1 MSDIDYKKAWEELQ
15 GYLKLQ
21 FSYGK
26 LTAVEKLSILLS
38 AIAVF
43 AVLLIIGGFVLFNLA
58 TGIVLWLG
66 DAIGIVWLAYVI
78 VSVLLVLL
86 MVLVFCMRKQWIV
99 DPVTRFVTRL
109 FLSPDED
116 EQKEAKQ

>member
-86 MVLVFCMRKQWIV
+86 MVLVFYMRKQWIV